1 MKTAVE
7 TTPFETGSVSGSA
20 GKRKTESIAW
30 TPHPAFAGVSMKH
43 LVTGADTNGTSSVHL
58 VRVNPGCCIGDHIHD
73 GKTEIHQVV
82 AGDGRCLV
90 EEREIEYGEG
100 VVAVI
105 PADRQHSVVAG
116 APGLFLLAVFSPA
129 LL

>member
-20 GKRKTESIAW
+20 GKRETESIAW

-43 LVTGADTNGTSSVHL
+43 RVTGADTNGTSSVHL
-58 VRVNPGCCIGDHIHD
+58 VKVNPGCCIGDHIHN

-82 AGDGRCLV
+82 SGEGRCLL

-105 PADRQHSVVAG
+105 PADRPHSVVAG
-116 APGLFLLAVFSPA
+116 DPGLFLLAVFSPA

>member
-82 AGDGRCLV
+82 SGEGRCLV

-105 PADRQHSVVAG
+105 PADRPHSVVAG
-116 APGLFLLAVFSPA
+116 DPGLFLLAVFSPA

>member
-82 AGDGRCLV
+82 SGDGRCLV

>member
-82 AGDGRCLV
+82 SGEGRCLV

-105 PADRQHSVVAG
+105 PADRPHSVVADE
-116 APGLFLLAVFSPA
+116 PGLFLLAVFSPA

>member
-82 AGDGRCLV
+82 SGDGRCLV

-105 PADRQHSVVAG
+105 PADRPHSVVADE
-116 APGLFLLAVFSPA
+116 PGLFLLAVFSPA

>member
-82 AGDGRCLV
+82 SGDGRCLV

-105 PADRQHSVVAG
+105 PADRQHSVVADE
-116 APGLFLLAVFSPA
+116 PGLFLLAVFSPA

>member
-20 GKRKTESIAW
+20 GKRETESIAW

-82 AGDGRCLV
+82 SGDGRCLV

-105 PADRQHSVVAG
+105 PADRQHSVVADE
-116 APGLFLLAVFSPA
+116 PGLFLLAVFSPA